1 MGEVKVETG
10 STSGKI
16 SEISN
21 SGANVKLS
29 SVSNALSGTD
39 ISPFTDFAGAI
50 ETLNSAVANYSSIIT
65 QDAKAMQTAVD
76 DFENNDNDMA
86 NQISENT
93 NTSVNAN

>member
-16 SEISN
+16 SKISS
-21 SGANVKLS
+21 SGTNVKLD
-29 SVSNALSGTD
+29 SVNNTLSGTD

-50 ETLNSAVANYSSIIT
+50 ETLTSAVSNYNSIIT

-76 DFENNDNDMA
+76 DFESNDKDIA

-93 NTSVNAN
+93 NS